1 VRRLPTTA
9 ILLFLLL
16 SACKVEPT
24 PPEYYEGRYAAGPDL
39 DAAQQEVRAQ
49 VDSMAVLLRAGE
61 GTDALNV
68 FMHGPD
74 ARIAPSPLEDGERL
88 VLMGRVTV
96 AVSPSANTGW
106 FGASFEGADQPEKEV
121 LVTGVMTRQE
131 GEWTLVQLHASEIS
145 PRRPA
150 ESDG

>member
-1 VRRLPTTA
+1 VRRLPTAA
-9 ILLFLLL
+9 ILLFLLV

-49 VDSMAVLLRAGE
+49 VDSMAALLQAGE

-68 FMHGPD
+68 FTHGPD
-74 ARIAPSPLEDGERL
+74 ARIAPGPLEDGGPL
-88 VLMGRVTV
+88 VPTGRITV

-106 FGASFEGADQPEKEV
+106 FGASFDAVDEREEV
-121 LVTGVMTRQE
+121 LITGVMTRQE

-145 PRRPA
+145 PR
-150 ESDG
+150 